1 MAHVLDEVSCVT
13 DAELISRLEN
23 LVKADR
29 TLEVKLLVHL
39 GELDER
45 KLYLGHGYR
54 SIYEYCKSA
63 LRMSDGEAYLRIK
76 VAEVGRRFPL
86 VFERLEAGAVH
97 LSGLKLLARFLTA
110 DNHVMLLDRVR
121 GWSKRQIEVLVA
133 ELEPKSD
140 VPARMRKLPAR
151 RVPIQSP
158 LLAPATEVPSS
169 THASLP
175 LSAAADAQPA
185 MGTAHATLVPSGAAQ
200 PSTAA
205 QPTILVPAAAP
216 AQPRASTKPLSP
228 GRFKL
233 EVTLGQETYDP
244 STCRIRSFRDICARP
259 SAATAGEAIHTTI

>member
-1 MAHVLDEVSCVT
+1 MANVLDEVSRVT
-13 DAELISRLEN
+13 DAELISRLEH

-45 KLYLGHGYR
+45 KLYLERGYR

-76 VAEVGRRFPL
+76 AAEVGRRLPL
-86 VFERLEAGAVH
+86 VLERLEAGAVH
-97 LSGLKLLARFLTA
+97 LSGIKLLARFLTA

-121 GWSKRQIEVLVA
+121 GWNKRQIEVLVA

-151 RVPIQSP
+151 RVAIQSP

-169 THASLP
+169 TQASLP

-216 AQPRASTKPLSP
+216 AQPRASTS
-228 GRFKL
+228 
-233 EVTLGQETYDP
+233 
-244 STCRIRSFRDICARP
+244 RSVLVDSSWR
-259 SAATAGEAIHTTI
+259 